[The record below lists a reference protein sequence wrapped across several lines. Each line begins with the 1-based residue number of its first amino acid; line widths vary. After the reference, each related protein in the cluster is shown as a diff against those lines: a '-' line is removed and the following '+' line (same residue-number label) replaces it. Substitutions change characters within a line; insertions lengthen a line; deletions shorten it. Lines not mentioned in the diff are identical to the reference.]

1 MRSCI
6 HDVIIDICVI
16 FVLYCRT
23 LSDGVGAE
31 KTDGVTVV
39 EGGGGNEGGLVPSSP
54 ERPENGEKSTTL
66 DLLAKC
72 KEGRRSVFG
81 HLWWFF

>member
-81 HLWWFF
+81 HL